1 MDLDRSTGGGIAFDD
16 KVLREDAAASVRTC
30 RVWPTV
36 EVAIWGLHLG
46 AASAQLRA
54 ARLDQKRSERATRGA
69 LIGEEA
75 RQDRGPQSVV
85 TKKISPRL
93 SKVEMS
99 FCGAGRVWRGRA
111 ESSDIGDLPRH
122 LCGFRG
128 ATGGAFV
135 AE

>member
-46 AASAQLRA
+46 AASVQLRA
-54 ARLDQKRSERATRGA
+54 ARLDQKRNERATRGA

-75 RQDRGPQSVV
+75 RQDRGPQSSR
-85 TKKISPRL
+85 IIL
-93 SKVEMS
+93 IM
-99 FCGAGRVWRGRA
+99 
-111 ESSDIGDLPRH
+111 
-122 LCGFRG
+122 
-128 ATGGAFV
+128 
-135 AE
+135 